1 MFFLSFFQASP
12 FVPTAFLRMEKF
24 LRDAGK
30 KEVRGEENFSKNW
43 GECVGIIHLAV
54 VERCDRGEGK
64 DEGRQ
69 KIEEKEI
76 QACFKKQS
84 NYETQ

>member
-1 MFFLSFFQASP
+1 M
-12 FVPTAFLRMEKF
+12 PTPFLRMEKF
-24 LRDAGK
+24 LGAAGR

-43 GECVGIIHLAV
+43 GESVGIIHLAV

-69 KIEEKEI
+69 KIEEKEN
-76 QACFKKQS
+76 QACFKKQ
-84 NYETQ
+84 TK